1 MPTSERL
8 KPVPDHAPR
17 ETWLAPERPGEPPLR
32 VRYEGERVTASFAL
46 TLAGVARRKTA
57 AEHLSAGW
65 PVLGAGQGLDAVYQ
79 VAEGRLECVLRGH
92 GQADAAAA
100 AVVDARAL
108 WRNLDIGLRRGLGDY
123 HFVPSDD
130 PARLESAAAFGWR
143 VVLRPLRLRIAARPP
158 FGYLAPAEPERPGLR
173 IAHPPLRPPGHFNT
187 LIDALGWGGALE
199 IQLQARP
206 CQLTRAQEALLR
218 AALRDLDATGQ
229 VQHLPADRPLAMT
242 DELRAALRREL
253 EIWGQYPFGWR
264 IQCVVA
270 AGEPVPE
277 ALLALLGGE
286 LFHGRLVTVDRLAA
300 AAEADQADQADE
312 DELDLGDAVPLGGL
326 LPPLLPEPRR
336 LLDRGLPVHYGDA
349 PALLPAEGVV
359 LGQVGAGRPPRP
371 VRFTPADRTRHCY
384 ILGATGTGKSTLLY
398 NLLGQD
404 LEAGAG
410 VCLLDPHGDLYRQ
423 VLAATP
429 PHRLKDVIL
438 IEPGDAERAVGI
450 NFLECGGP
458 HPQVRMNF
466 ITNELIRIFHRL
478 YDLTITGGPI
488 FEQYMR
494 NALLLVM
501 DNEIA
506 GGTLMDV
513 PLLFEDENYRQQL
526 LDRCR
531 NVYTVNFWRR
541 QAEQA
546 GGDASLKNMAPYITS
561 KLNQFT
567 SNALLRP
574 IIGQSRSTV
583 DFRACLD
590 EGRIVL
596 VNLAKGLLGQLDTQL
611 LGMLII
617 GKLFD
622 AALQRTTVPE
632 GQRRPFFLYV
642 DEAHNFTTET
652 VAHLLAEARKFGLYL
667 TLANQNLTQM
677 GGGLVEAI
685 LGNVGSLLLFR
696 LGVPDAERM
705 APYVKPELRVRD
717 LEDLPDRQV
726 AARLLLLG
734 APSRPFVF
742 STLPPRPAP
751 ALDPAAQVQAQADL
765 EWSRLHYTRPVAEV
779 EQELLQRRRGV
790 CR

>member
-1 MPTSERL
+1 MLATEHLIPSHDR
-8 KPVPDHAPR
+8 APR
-17 ETWLAPERPGEPPLR
+17 ETWLAPERPGEPSLR

-57 AEHLSAGW
+57 AEQWAAGW

-79 VAEGRLECVLRGH
+79 VATGRLECVLRGH
-92 GQADAAAA
+92 GQADDAAA

-130 PARLESAAAFGWR
+130 PVRLESAAAFGWR

-158 FGYLAPAEPERPGLR
+158 FGYLAPAEPERLGLR
-173 IAHPPLRPPGHFNT
+173 IVHPPLRPPGHFNA

-206 CQLTRAQEALLR
+206 CQLTLPQEALVR
-218 AALRDLDATGQ
+218 AALRDLDATGR
-229 VQHLPADRPLAMT
+229 VQHVPADRPLAMT

-286 LFHGRLVTVDRLAA
+286 LFHGRPVTWSRLAPE
-300 AAEADQADQADE
+300 AEPDE

-349 PALLPAEGVV
+349 PALLPAEGVL
-359 LGQVGAGRPPRP
+359 LGQAGAGRPPRP
-371 VRFTPADRTRHCY
+371 VHFTPADRTRHCY

-398 NLLGQD
+398 NLLVQD
-404 LEAGAG
+404 IEAGAG

-423 VLAATP
+423 VLAAVP
-429 PHRLKDVIL
+429 PHRVKDVIL
-438 IEPGDAERAVGI
+438 VEPGDAERAVGI

-501 DNEIA
+501 DNEIT

-513 PLLFEDENYRQQL
+513 PLLFEDERYRKEL
-526 LDRCR
+526 LEHCR
-531 NVYTVNFWRR
+531 NPYTVNFWHK
-541 QAEQA
+541 QAEPA
-546 GGDASLKNMAPYITS
+546 GGDSSLKNMAPYITS

-574 IIGQSRSTV
+574 IIGQSQSTV

-590 EGRIVL
+590 QGRIVL
-596 VNLAKGLLGQLDTQL
+596 VDLPKGVLGQLDTQL

-622 AALQRTTVPE
+622 AALQRTEVPE

-705 APYVKPELRVRD
+705 ASYVKPELRVRD

-742 STLPPRPAP
+742 STLAPRPTP
-751 ALDPAAQVQAQADL
+751 ALDPAAQAQAQAEL
-765 EWSRLHYTRPVAEV
+765 ERSRLHYTRPVAEV
-779 EQELLQRRRGV
+779 EQELLKRRQEGR
-790 CR
+790 R

>member
-1 MPTSERL
+1 MLATEHLIPSHDR
-8 KPVPDHAPR
+8 APR

-46 TLAGVARRKTA
+46 ALAGVARRKAA
-57 AEHLSAGW
+57 AEQWSAGW

-79 VAEGRLECVLRGH
+79 VAAGRLECVLRGH

-158 FGYLAPAEPERPGLR
+158 FGYLAPAEPERLGLR
-173 IAHPPLRPPGHFNT
+173 IAHPPLRSPGHFNA

-206 CQLTRAQEALLR
+206 CQLTLPQEALVR
-218 AALRDLDATGQ
+218 AALRDLDATGR
-229 VQHLPADRPLAMT
+229 VQHVPADRPLAMT
-242 DELRAALRREL
+242 DELRAALRRDL

-286 LFHGRLVTVDRLAA
+286 LFHGRPVTWGRLAPE
-300 AAEADQADQADE
+300 AEPDD

-349 PALLPAEGVV
+349 PALLPADGVL

-398 NLLGQD
+398 NLLVQD
-404 LEAGAG
+404 IEAGAG

-423 VLAATP
+423 VLAAVP

-438 IEPGDAERAVGI
+438 VEPGDAERAVGI

-478 YDLTITGGPI
+478 YDLTITGGPM

-513 PLLFEDENYRQQL
+513 PLLFEDERYRKEL
-526 LDRCR
+526 LEHCR
-531 NVYTVNFWRR
+531 NPYTVNFWRK
-541 QAEQA
+541 QAEPA
-546 GGDASLKNMAPYITS
+546 GGDSSLKNMAPYITS

-574 IIGQSRSTV
+574 IIGQSQSTV

-590 EGRIVL
+590 QGRIVL

-677 GGGLVEAI
+677 GGGLVDAI

-742 STLPPRPAP
+742 STLAPRPALAP
-751 ALDPAAQVQAQADL
+751 DPAAQAQAQAEL
-765 EWSRLHYTRPVAEV
+765 ERSRLHYTRPVAEV
-779 EQELLQRRRGV
+779 EQELLKRRQGAGR
-790 CR
+790 